1 MVRYD
6 YQFSQGERM
15 RLLTLTLL
23 MILGWLQY
31 DFWLGKNGMVDYL
44 AVRDNVAVQQQANSE
59 LAKRNQQMYVEIHDL
74 NRGLEAVEER
84 ARNELGMVRP
94 DETFFRIVGD

>member
-1 MVRYD
+1 
-6 YQFSQGERM
+6 M